1 MRVVIDAN
9 VVVQVALA
17 GALGPLEGHDLIAP
31 PLVRAETLSS
41 ISEMT
46 YRGEIP
52 VDAGRA
58 AIQRAAAIV
67 ITVDRPETLDTQ
79 AWDIA
84 RSLGWAKTYDAE
96 YVALALIHGIPL
108 ITLDARLRRAAGH
121 LVSMPLVT
129 QLG

>member
-9 VVVQVALA
+9 IAVQIAISND
-17 GALGPLEGHDLIAP
+17 LGPLEGHQLLAP
-31 PLVRAETLSS
+31 PLLRAEALSS

-52 VDAGRA
+52 ADAGRA
-58 AIQRAAAIV
+58 AILRVSDID
-67 ITVDRPETLDTQ
+67 IELDRPRTLDAR
-79 AWDIA
+79 AWDLA

-96 YVALALIHGIPL
+96 YVALALIHRIPL
-108 ITLDARLRRAAGH
+108 ITLDARLRRGAAH

-129 QLG
+129 ELG

>member
-9 VVVQVALA
+9 IAVQIAISND
-17 GALGPLEGHDLIAP
+17 LGPLEGHQLLAP
-31 PLVRAETLSS
+31 PLLRAEALSS

-52 VDAGRA
+52 ADAGRA
-58 AIQRAAAIV
+58 AILRVSDID
-67 ITVDRPETLDTQ
+67 IELDRPRTLDAR
-79 AWDIA
+79 AWDLA

-96 YVALALIHGIPL
+96 YVALALIHRIPL
-108 ITLDARLRRAAGH
+108 ITLDARLRRGAGH

-129 QLG
+129 ELG